1 MMSYPYGYTYTDT
14 PLFAI
19 ILPILALILVLA
31 GGIALYVLFVRKPNH
46 YHGAAAW
53 LHDFLDFRTS
63 YAERLLRVLYCVT
76 VVGIVISSVILLFT
90 NFFAAL
96 ALFVF
101 GNAGA
106 RIGFEFLLLLF
117 DMLRNLREINRK
129 LPEPTQAAESQPA
142 APATPPEAQHAPEQ
156 P

>member
-1 MMSYPYGYTYTDT
+1 MMSYPYAYTYTYT

-31 GGIALYVLFVRKPNH
+31 GGIALYVLFVRRPNR

-53 LHDFLDFRTS
+53 LHDFLDFRQS
-63 YAERLLRVLYCVT
+63 YTERLLRVLYCIA
-76 VVGIVISSVILLFT
+76 VVGIVVSSIILLFT

-106 RIGFEFLLLLF
+106 RIGFELLLLLF
-117 DMLRNLREINRK
+117 DVLRNLRDINRK
-129 LPEPTQAAESQPA
+129 LPEPPQP
-142 APATPPEAQHAPEQ
+142 EENGYSEQ
-156 P
+156 L